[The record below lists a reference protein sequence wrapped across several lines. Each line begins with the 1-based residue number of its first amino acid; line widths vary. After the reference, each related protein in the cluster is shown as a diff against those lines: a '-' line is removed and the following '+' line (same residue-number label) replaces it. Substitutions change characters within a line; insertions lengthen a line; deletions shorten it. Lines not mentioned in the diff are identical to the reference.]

1 MVAVPI
7 GITILLEI
15 ERESHTAKVP
25 DGKKCLITYAAAYSS
40 VAEAVI
46 LCEIKLKVA
55 APVQASTNARDKYV
69 SHLRVDDHAGETR
82 FFC

>member
-1 MVAVPI
+1 M
-7 GITILLEI
+7 
-15 ERESHTAKVP
+15 
-25 DGKKCLITYAAAYSS
+25 ITYAAAYSS
-40 VAEAVI
+40 VAGAVI

-82 FFC
+82 FFFVRVRVACGRYIHFEYFDFFFSARTDIV